1 MWIIFQTIKGM
12 IQYVIKTGFWLNI
25 FSVTTW
31 SIISFH
37 GLILS
42 FNINLQNITTQ
53 IIFDMLLYK
62 IRNKMLYYAVI
73 IVIDDRRHQGVDY
86 LFK

>member
-1 MWIIFQTIKGM
+1 M

-31 SIISFH
+31 CIISFH
-37 GLILS
+37 GLMLS
-42 FNINLQNITTQ
+42 FSINLQNITTQ

-62 IRNKMLYYAVI
+62 I
-73 IVIDDRRHQGVDY
+73 
-86 LFK
+86 